1 VQNLMANARIVL
13 VNTSHPGNIGGVARA
28 MKNMDLHNLVLV
40 EPQEFPSGKAD
51 ARSAGAKDVLQN
63 ARIVSTLEE
72 AIEGC
77 SLVVGTSA
85 RSRNLPWP
93 LLDPRETAAQAI
105 GELPKHE
112 VAFVFGREDRGLT
125 NDELHLCNF
134 HVHIPSNSE
143 FSSLN
148 LAAAVQV
155 ITYELRMAHLALQKG
170 DAPVPIWGTEWDE
183 ELATSEQMERL
194 FEHME
199 ETLVEVEFFD
209 PKYPRQ
215 LLARLR
221 RLFLRA
227 RLDRIEHNIVRG
239 MFTATQRTLKKLR

>member
-1 VQNLMANARIVL
+1 MQNLMANARIVL

-28 MKNMDLHNLVLV
+28 MKNMGVHNLVLV
-40 EPQEFPSGKAD
+40 DPQEFPSGKAD
-51 ARSAGAKDVLQN
+51 ARSAGAKDVLKN
-63 ARIVSTLEE
+63 ATIVPTLEQ

-77 SLVVGTSA
+77 GLVVGTSA

-93 LLDPRETAAQAI
+93 LLDPKETAAQAI
-105 GELPKHE
+105 AELPQHQ

-125 NDELHLCNF
+125 NEELHLCNF
-134 HVHIPSNSE
+134 HVHIPSNE
-143 FSSLN
+143 DFSSLN

-155 ITYELRMAHLALQKG
+155 ITYELRMAHLALVKG
-170 DAPVPIWGTEWDE
+170 DAPKPVWGTDWDE

-199 ETLVEVEFFD
+199 ETLVEIEFFD

>member
-1 VQNLMANARIVL
+1 
-13 VNTSHPGNIGGVARA
+13 
-28 MKNMDLHNLVLV
+28 
-40 EPQEFPSGKAD
+40 
-51 ARSAGAKDVLQN
+51 
-63 ARIVSTLEE
+63 
-72 AIEGC
+72 
-77 SLVVGTSA
+77 
-85 RSRNLPWP
+85 
-93 LLDPRETAAQAI
+93 
-105 GELPKHE
+105 

-125 NDELHLCNF
+125 NEELHLCHF
-134 HVHIPSNSE
+134 HVHIPSHE
-143 FSSLN
+143 DFSSLN

-155 ITYELRMAHLALQKG
+155 ITYELRMAVVAAAKG
-170 DAPVPIWGTEWDE
+170 DAPVPMWGTEWDE

-199 ETLVEVEFFD
+199 ETLVEIEFFD

-227 RLDRIEHNIVRG
+227 RLDRIEHNILRG